1 VYTPKY
7 FEMNDPAE
15 LTAFMQHNNFAALV
29 TSHEGEIT
37 ATHLPFMLDAS
48 RGEHGTLIAHLARPN
63 PQWQTFADGREA
75 LVIFTGPH
83 AYVSPSWYEKPTVN
97 VPTWNYTAVHAYGV
111 PRMVEDP
118 EAIYAMLDQLVHAHE
133 DSYEKPWPMQSAEE
147 HVRRLIGGIVGF
159 EMTITRVEGKH
170 KLSQNRSEADQYHVV
185 EHLSQS
191 HDSLAVGTAALM
203 RERQAENQHLNS

>member
-1 VYTPKY
+1 MYVPKH

-15 LTAFMQHNNFAALV
+15 LTAFMEHHNFAALI
-29 TSHEGEIT
+29 TSHEGDIT
-37 ATHLPFMLDAS
+37 ATHLPFMLDS
-48 RGEHGTLIAHLARPN
+48 TRGEHGTLIAHLAKTN
-63 PQWQTFADGREA
+63 PQWQTFADGQEA

-111 PRMVEDP
+111 PRVVEDP
-118 EAIYAMLDQLVHAHE
+118 EAIYAMLDQLVHTHE
-133 DSYEKPWPMQSAEE
+133 DSYDKPWPMQSAEE
-147 HVRRLIGGIVGF
+147 HVRRLIGGVVGF
-159 EMTITRVEGKH
+159 EMTISRVEGKY

-191 HDSLAVGTAALM
+191 SDPLGVDTAALM
-203 RERQAENQHLNS
+203 RERQAENKPS

>member
-1 VYTPKY
+1 
-7 FEMNDPAE
+7 MNDPAE
-15 LTAFMQHNNFAALV
+15 LTAFMQHYNFAALV

-63 PQWQTFADGREA
+63 PQWKTFTNEQEA

-83 AYVSPSWYEKPTVN
+83 AYVSPSWYEKPQTN
-97 VPTWNYTAVHAYGV
+97 VPTWNYTAVHAYGI
-111 PRMVEDP
+111 PRIVEDP
-118 EAIYAMLDQLVHAHE
+118 EAIYAMLDQLVEAHE
-133 DSYEKPWPMQSAEE
+133 SVYEQPWPMQSAEE

-159 EMTITRVEGKH
+159 EMTITRVEGKQ
-170 KLSQNRSEADQYHVV
+170 KLSQNRSETDQYHVV

-191 HDSLAVGTAALM
+191 NDSLAAGTAALM
-203 RERQAENQHLNS
+203 RERQAEKEHSNS

>member
-1 VYTPKY
+1 MYTPKQ

-15 LTAFMQHNNFAALV
+15 LSAFIQHYNFAALV
-29 TSHEGEIT
+29 TSHEGNLT
-37 ATHLPFMLDAS
+37 ATHLPFMLDTS

-63 PQWQTFADGREA
+63 PQWQTFVDGKEA

-83 AYVSPSWYEKPTVN
+83 AYVSPSWYEKPQVN

-111 PRMVEDP
+111 PRVVEDS
-118 EAIYAMLDQLVHAHE
+118 ELIFIMLDQLVKAHE
-133 DSYEKPWPMQSAEE
+133 ASYEQPWPMQSAEE

-159 EMTITRVEGKH
+159 EMTITRIEGKH

-191 HDSLAVGTAALM
+191 SDALSVDTASLM
-203 RERQAENQHLNS
+203 RERQAEKANPNT